1 MKKYA
6 LSGLIAFLLVAA
18 VFAAGCM
25 IGEKNNSSTQTPST
39 LTSNAT
45 AQTSSLSSSDTM
57 ISRDATVEKF
67 VSETYNELVKNYSL
81 QAWDVKWLNSTMV
94 NITFSVKKE
103 IAPSTVV
110 TLDQSRIIVHFKSTD
125 DATAYLN
132 GLNRTGYELVNLTYP
147 GGFYDKVVGHNPTV
161 FKMYQKQSDSK
172 VYILYQVDD
181 TLVYAETSYRSG

>member
-25 IGEKNNSSTQTPST
+25 ISSNNNSSTQTPST

-45 AQTSSLSSSDTM
+45 AQTSLLSSSDKM
-57 ISRDATVEKF
+57 ISHDATVEKF
-67 VSETYNELVKNYSL
+67 VSETHNELLKNYSL

-94 NITFSVKKE
+94 NMTFSVK
-103 IAPSTVV
+103 INAPSTVV
-110 TLDQSRIIVHFKSTD
+110 TLDQSKIIVRFKSTD

-132 GLNRTGYELVNLTYP
+132 SLNRTGYEQSNDAYP
-147 GGFYDKVVGHNPTV
+147 GGFYDKVVGHNPTI

-172 VYILYQVDD
+172 IYSLAQLDD
-181 TLVYAETSYRSG
+181 TIVFAETSVRSG